1 MAHKESGSSTLAE
14 LAAFVTVTSDFY
26 PDRGP
31 HYRALIEAWVNER
44 ARSLVTFKHPRS
56 WPQLVIAPRVERRT
70 SDIAAAPLTT
80 SRFAFTGR
88 AGPYFRIWIVSLFLS
103 IITLGIYSAWGK
115 VRKKR
120 YLYAHT
126 RLDGTGFEFRASP
139 IAILKGRAIALLLF
153 GGFALS
159 GHIFPVMQLAFVLLL
174 LILLPWIVVAAA
186 RFNARNS
193 AWRNIVF
200 SFDGSFGEA
209 AKVFLGFGALALVT
223 LGLGY
228 PYFKMRRA
236 RFIIEHHS
244 FGTTHFRADLAT
256 GGFIITYGFAFLMSL
271 GIVLMFSFVMFVTA
285 AAAAGGSSHT
295 KPSGFTVFVLMIL
308 LYAAYIAVFAYV
320 RAQVGNLT
328 FNGVVAG
335 VLRCRSTLRTRD
347 LVWLYLS
354 NIVAILATLGLAIAW
369 VTVRMARY
377 RAANLYLIGEGTPE
391 TFTGATTR
399 GSSATG
405 SEVSDLFDVDVSL

>member
-1 MAHKESGSSTLAE
+1 M
-14 LAAFVTVTSDFY
+14 SD
-26 PDRGP
+26 
-31 HYRALIEAWVNER
+31 V
-44 ARSLVTFKHPRS
+44 
-56 WPQLVIAPRVERRT
+56 
-70 SDIAAAPLTT
+70 AAAPLTT
-80 SRFAFTGR
+80 SGFVFTGR

-103 IITLGIYSAWGK
+103 IVTLGIYSAWGK
-115 VRKKR
+115 ARKKR

-126 RLDGTGFEFRASP
+126 KLDETGFEFRGSP

-159 GHIFPVMQLAFVLLL
+159 GHVFPVMRLAFVLLL

-200 SFDGSFGEA
+200 GFDGSFGEA

-228 PYFKMRRA
+228 PYFKMRRT

-256 GGFIITYGFAFLMSL
+256 GGFIITYWFAFLMSL
-271 GIVLMFSFVMFVTA
+271 GIVLLVVFVTVVVTS
-285 AAAAGGSSHT
+285 AAGGSSHA
-295 KPSGFTVFVLMIL
+295 KPSAFNVSVLTIL
-308 LYAAYIAVFAYV
+308 VYAAYIAVFAYI
-320 RAQVGNLT
+320 RAEVGNLT

-354 NIVAILATLGLAIAW
+354 NIVAILATLGLAMAW

-377 RAANLYLIGEGTPE
+377 RAANLYLIGEATPE
-391 TFTGATTR
+391 SFTGAATR